1 MQVRPKSLAQAMRVS
16 GVRPA
21 DIQMLLLYFK
31 SGKK

>member
-1 MQVRPKSLAQAMRVS
+1 MRIS

-31 SGKK
+31 SHANNKD